1 MVTRSR
7 KKELILEFMN
17 EKDFIQQ
24 DIFLPDTF
32 TEDKKF
38 LLNFDSSFV
47 LQDRFCVKLETDDF
61 VVNPERIKGFKIQTI
76 LDEKIIKVK
85 TYLQV
90 HEWITDFEKIHI
102 IKIYFF
108 DSKGNLLKN
117 CLDYDVDYMDFNL
130 ECDYKFRDYLVPT
143 FSYKILGV

>member
-1 MVTRSR
+1 MTTRSR
-7 KKELILEFMN
+7 RKDLILEFMN
-17 EKDFIQQ
+17 DKDFIQQ
-24 DIFLPDTF
+24 DIFLPDSF
-32 TEDKKF
+32 VEDKKF
-38 LLNFDSSFV
+38 LLNFDSCFV

-61 VVNPERIKGFKIQTI
+61 VVNPERIKGFKIETI
-76 LDEKIIKVK
+76 QNEKIIKVK

-90 HEWITDFEKIHI
+90 HEWINDFEKIHI

-108 DSKGNLLKN
+108 DSNGNILKN
-117 CLDYDVDYMDFNL
+117 CFDYDVDYMDFNL